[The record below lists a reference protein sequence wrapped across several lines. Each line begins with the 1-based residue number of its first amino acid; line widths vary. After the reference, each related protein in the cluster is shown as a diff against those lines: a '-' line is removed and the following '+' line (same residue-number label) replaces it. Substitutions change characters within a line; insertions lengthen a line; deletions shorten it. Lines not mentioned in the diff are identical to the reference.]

1 MQTGYQIFEISKDR
15 YWIKTSTGKPLWLPL
30 NHQNQ
35 GLSKQAVDLLL
46 EDIIYSDSDGISDR
60 PSNSLCYTLYG
71 LMGESQKLQVE
82 KASTIKRM
90 IQWDRCYR
98 LEPDPIWQYEQKKS
112 IASVI
117 NFLTKN
123 GIQWVDLILNYSKTL
138 KEMKK
143 NEVDEVPEDIAEII
157 SSLYGKMSDIQQF
170 FTLILFYFSMDVSIT
185 LPVLFVIGEIDI
197 DQFIDGFMHFQLSH
211 EELMDSKGMKKWK
224 AANKQRI
231 MNAQKFLQIIEEETK

>member
-30 NHQNQ
+30 NHLNQ

-98 LEPDPIWQYEQKKS
+98 LEPDPNWQNKQKRS
-112 IASVI
+112 IAGVTK
-117 NFLTKN
+117 FLN
-123 GIQWVDLILNYSKTL
+123 RSGIPWVDLRLNYSRTL
-138 KEMKK
+138 KEMKESSDDRVPK
-143 NEVDEVPEDIAEII
+143 NIADFIG
-157 SSLYGKMSDIQQF
+157 SLYDKMSGIQRF
-170 FTLILFYFSMDVSIT
+170 FTLILFHFSMDVSIT
-185 LPVLFVIGEIDI
+185 LPVLFVIGKIDI